1 MRLKRG
7 RARKEPKSEDSLAQV
22 QIPRCLIWSPWALV
36 SWSVEW
42 DALQLGQQEGSG
54 RSISPRGCCWETT
67 EASICPEGQQ
77 VRSTEVAH
85 QATLSGQVEVIPS
98 ASLLLSA
105 ASPCLCPLLSPRQ
118 GVETMRVL
126 RDRLMIHL
134 VNIH

>member
-22 QIPRCLIWSPWALV
+22 QIPLCLIRLPWALV

-54 RSISPRGCCWETT
+54 RSISHRGCCWETT

-77 VRSTEVAH
+77 VSSTEVGH
-85 QATLSGQVEVIPS
+85 QATLSGQVGVLPP

-105 ASPCLCPLLSPRQ
+105 ASSCLSPLLSPRQ
-118 GVETMRVL
+118 GVETMLFL
-126 RDRLMIHL
+126 RDHLMIHW
-134 VNIH
+134 VNIY